1 MAAVLCISSWLHI
14 CIQLH
19 FSLFTI
25 YVIDA
30 HVKLFVTKVN
40 NFSIDVYSLLKLCLR
55 MKVFGIRRRG
65 FEWLKKQL
73 ALYVGI

>member
-1 MAAVLCISSWLHI
+1 MAGELYVSSWLHI

-19 FSLFTI
+19 FSLYTI
-25 YVIDA
+25 CVIDA
-30 HVKLFVTKVN
+30 HAKLFVTKVN
-40 NFSIDVYSLLKLCLR
+40 NFGIDVYSLLKLCR
-55 MKVFGIRRRG
+55 SMKVFGIRRRG